1 MCQDKPQKLVS
12 VKYVL
17 LFYYSSKVFVIF
29 RPVKLSCPSLKQI
42 VSPCFS
48 FIYQADTSCHIFPKN
63 RPIVIQ
69 RGGAT
74 PALVSTYQ
82 QRNLHILHP
91 RISLLISF
99 CRIAPIRE
107 TSLIVFEQRV
117 HTRARTCTGTRVHVH
132 EVGRGIFIGKQQSSG
147 WRATVRVSDQLTIC
161 RQTRAGSSRQ

>member
-1 MCQDKPQKLVS
+1 MINHKSSRQ
-12 VKYVL
+12 YVL
-17 LFYYSSKVFVIF
+17 LFYQPSKVFVIF
-29 RPVKLSCPSLKQI
+29 KPVKLSCPLKQI
-42 VSPCFS
+42 VSPRFS
-48 FIYQADTSCHIFPKN
+48 FIYQIPRVTFFPKN
-63 RPIVIQ
+63 CPIVIQ
-69 RGGAT
+69 HGGELAWVAT
-74 PALVSTYQ
+74 PPSSYQ

-91 RISLLISF
+91 RLSLLISF

-117 HTRARTCTGTRVHVH
+117 HTRVRTYTGTRVHVH